1 MNTNLTKILKIAS
14 SLSKAELI
22 ALIED
27 TINTEISQSASQF
40 NKGDIV
46 SFAANNNIRRY
57 GFIAKRNQKTFQV
70 LTPKRYSIN
79 VPATYL
85 RHEPKPP
92 TKLLKFKKELL
103 ITNEDKAEAFEDFI
117 KHLRDQKPEQ

>member
-1 MNTNLTKILKIAS
+1 MNTNLTKILKMAS

-22 ALIED
+22 ALIQD

-46 SFAANNNIRRY
+46 SFADNNNIRRY

-70 LTPKRYSIN
+70 LTPKLYSIN
-79 VPATYL
+79 VPGYL
-85 RHEPKPP
+85 PKTR
-92 TKLLKFKKELL
+92 TK
-103 ITNEDKAEAFEDFI
+103 TT
-117 KHLRDQKPEQ
+117 H